1 MFSFQSKSNSPVL
14 TGEIWLFILMDELEI
29 EMSFWS
35 LSLIVPYLGLS
46 SKSRAQIEFDISLKI
61 AILY

>member
-1 MFSFQSKSNSPVL
+1 MLSFQSKSNSPVL